1 LTLDIID
8 DGGENNNTHGQQ
20 KEKKKRTKERTK
32 ESTLSMAWS
41 PYGIPADMFFAALCV
56 FVLRV
61 YLRATMNSACVTSG
75 KHGRKNFVQF
85 FSLFFFFFFFFFFAT
100 HGRWGG
106 LFAEKFTPSPKNEVA
121 EVSGFVGLA
130 ILEVSVL

>member
-1 LTLDIID
+1 
-8 DGGENNNTHGQQ
+8 
-20 KEKKKRTKERTK
+20 
-32 ESTLSMAWS
+32 
-41 PYGIPADMFFAALCV
+41 
-56 FVLRV
+56 
-61 YLRATMNSACVTSG
+61 MNSACVTSG

-85 FSLFFFFFFFFFFAT
+85 FSLFFFFFFFFFFCDTWAM
-100 HGRWGG
+100 GAMG

>member
-1 LTLDIID
+1 LTLDID

-85 FSLFFFFFFFFFFAT
+85 FSLFFFFFFFFFCDTWAL
-100 HGRWGG
+100 GG
-106 LFAEKFTPSPKNEVA
+106 SFRRKIYTFAEK
-121 EVSGFVGLA
+121 
-130 ILEVSVL
+130 